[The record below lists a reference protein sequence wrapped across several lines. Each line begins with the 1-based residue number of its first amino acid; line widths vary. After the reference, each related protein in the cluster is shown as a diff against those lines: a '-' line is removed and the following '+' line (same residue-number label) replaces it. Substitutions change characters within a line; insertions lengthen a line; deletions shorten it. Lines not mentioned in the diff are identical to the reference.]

1 MKRTISKERPDW
13 RKRAE
18 ERGFAFHTID
28 GERYWDERAYYSFS
42 LNQIETDLEAATA
55 ELHALAI
62 EVAGKVVEDE
72 RLLASL
78 AIPPHAFDAIRES
91 WRRDDP
97 SLYGRFDLVYD
108 GNGPAKCLEYNADTP
123 TALYETGVAQWDWLE
138 DMIARGWLPNEADQF
153 NSVHDKLVAALG
165 QITQGRKLHVTC
177 MAGSHEDRGT
187 IAYLEDCAMQAGLET
202 RFVPL
207 EAIGIAGKGPFLD
220 DKNGAIDLIF
230 KLYPWEWIFADPFG
244 KAVKQSPTRFI
255 EPPWKAVLSNKG
267 LLPLM
272 WQAAPGHPNLLEAY
286 FESDPAKNALGAS
299 FAKKPL
305 YSREG
310 ANITLVS
317 DAKVIDTDAG
327 PYGAEGYVR
336 QALAKVPSFDGNY
349 TVIGSWIVAGEPAG
363 ICLREDVSPITKNT
377 SRFVPHVILG

>member
-1 MKRTISKERPDW
+1 MKRIASRERPDW

-28 GERYWDERAYYSFS
+28 GERYWDERAYYAFTM
-42 LNQIETDLEAATA
+42 NQIETDLEAATA

-62 EVAGKVVEDE
+62 EVAGRIVEDE

-78 AIPPHAFDAIRES
+78 AIPPHAWDAIRES
-91 WRRDDP
+91 WHRDDP

-108 GNGPAKCLEYNADTP
+108 GTGPAKCLEYNADTP
-123 TALYETGVAQWDWLE
+123 TALYETGVAQWDWLQ
-138 DMIARGWLPNEADQF
+138 DMVTRGWLSGDADQF

-165 QITQGRKLHVTC
+165 GIAQGRRLHLTC
-177 MAGSHEDRGT
+177 MDSAEDRGT
-187 IAYLEDCAMQAGLET
+187 VAYLEDCAVQAGLQT
-202 RFVPL
+202 QFVPL
-207 EAIGIAGKGPFLD
+207 DAIGNAGSGPFVD
-220 DKNGAIDLIF
+220 DKNAAIELIF
-230 KLYPWEWIFADPFG
+230 KLYPWEWIFADSFG
-244 KAVKQSPTRFI
+244 KAVAQSPTRFI

-267 LLPLM
+267 LMPLM
-272 WQAAPGHPNLLEAY
+272 WKAAPGHPNLLECY
-286 FESDPAKNALGAS
+286 FENDPAKSALGTS

-317 DAKVIDTDAG
+317 EAKVLDTDAG
-327 PYGAEGYVR
+327 PYGAEGHVR
-336 QALAKVPSFDGNY
+336 QALAKVPDFDGNY

-363 ICLREDVSPITKNT
+363 ICIREDVSPITKNT
-377 SRFVPHVILG
+377 SRFLPHVILG

>member
-42 LNQIETDLEAATA
+42 LNQIEVDLEAATA
-55 ELHALAI
+55 ALHALAI

-138 DMIARGWLPNEADQF
+138 DMIARGWLPKGADQF

-165 QITQGRKLHVTC
+165 QIAQGRKLYVTC

-207 EAIGIAGKGPFLD
+207 EAIGIAGNGPFLD

-244 KAVKQSPTRFI
+244 KAIKQSPTRFI

-286 FESDPAKNALGAS
+286 FESDPAKNALGTS

-349 TVIGSWIVAGEPAG
+349 AVMGSWIVAGEPAG

-377 SRFVPHVILG
+377 SRFVPHVILD